1 VPSRSRSYGAGLMP
15 ARRLFASI
23 HDVAPRF
30 EREIEALIEL
40 VAPHAGNRVALL
52 VVPNHWEQSPVVPG
66 SPFAGRLRGW
76 AEAGFEIFLHGFY
89 HHDLASHDRVSDRL
103 RSRWMTA
110 GEGEFLGLTKD
121 EAKARIQ
128 TGRSL
133 VEDVV
138 GLPIAGFVA
147 PAWLYGRGALEAL
160 AECEVP
166 IAEDHLKV
174 WSPKSGAV
182 LSRSPVITWASRTRM
197 RQRSSLMAAAALR
210 RLPMRDL
217 RIGLHPGDCGSPRLM
232 GSIETTL
239 RVAARGRRASA
250 YSELLA

>member
-1 VPSRSRSYGAGLMP
+1 
-15 ARRLFASI
+15 
-23 HDVAPRF
+23 
-30 EREIEALIEL
+30 
-40 VAPHAGNRVALL
+40 
-52 VVPNHWEQSPVVPG
+52 
-66 SPFAGRLRGW
+66 LRGW

-89 HHDLASHDRVSDRL
+89 HRDLASHDRVSDRL

-182 LSRSPVITWASRTRM
+182 LSRSPVITWASRTGM
-197 RQRSSLMAAAALR
+197 RHRSSLMAAAALR

-217 RIGLHPGDCGSPRLM
+217 RIGVHPGDCGSPRLM

>member
-1 VPSRSRSYGAGLMP
+1 MP
-15 ARRLFASI
+15 ARRLIASI

-239 RVAARGRRASA
+239 RVAARGRRGSA

>member
-1 VPSRSRSYGAGLMP
+1 MP

-30 EREIEALIEL
+30 EREIEGLIDL
-40 VAPHAGNRVALL
+40 LAPHAGNRVALL
-52 VVPNHWEQSPVVPG
+52 VVPNHWDQSPILSG

-76 AEAGFEIFLHGFY
+76 AESGFEIFLHGFY
-89 HHDLASHDRVSDRL
+89 HRDLARHDRVSDRL

-110 GEGEFLGLTKD
+110 GEGEFLGLTRD

-128 TGRSL
+128 AGQAIL
-133 VEDVV
+133 EDVT
-138 GLPIAGFVA
+138 GFPIAGFVA
-147 PAWLYGRGALEAL
+147 PAWLYGRGAVEAL

-166 IAEDHLKV
+166 IAEDHLSV

-182 LSRSPVITWASRTRM
+182 LSRSPVITWASRTRI
-197 RQRSSLMAAAALR
+197 RLRSSLMAAAALR

-217 RIGLHPGDCGSPRLM
+217 RIGVPPADCRSPRLLS
-232 GSIETTL
+232 SIETTL
-239 RVAARGRRASA
+239 RVAARHRQASG